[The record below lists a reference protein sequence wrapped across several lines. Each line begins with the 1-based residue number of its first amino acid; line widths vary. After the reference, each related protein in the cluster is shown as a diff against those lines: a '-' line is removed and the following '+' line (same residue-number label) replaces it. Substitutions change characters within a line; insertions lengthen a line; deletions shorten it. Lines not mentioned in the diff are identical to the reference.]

1 MVASILSRYWCFQTN
16 TAKISF
22 SKFMNQT
29 RQALEMKMENA
40 GSSNSSVMRPVMQPQ
55 VGSQVS
61 KCYTDHFCNSH
72 FCTDTSFTEHGSYF
86 SWYDSIIFSF
96 FPSHL

>member
-1 MVASILSRYWCFQTN
+1 
-16 TAKISF
+16 
-22 SKFMNQT
+22 MNQT
-29 RQALEMKMENA
+29 RQALEMKMENP

-61 KCYTDHFCNSH
+61 ITLTISETVNFIWTHLLQVCL
-72 FCTDTSFTEHGSYF
+72 ERGSYF

-96 FPSHL
+96 FLSHL

>member
-1 MVASILSRYWCFQTN
+1 MSKYWCFQTN
-16 TAKISF
+16 IAEISF

-29 RQALEMKMENA
+29 RQALEMKMENP

-61 KCYTDHFCNSH
+61 IALTISETVNFIWTHLLQVCL
-72 FCTDTSFTEHGSYF
+72 ERGSYF
-86 SWYDSIIFSF
+86 SWNDSIIFSF
-96 FPSHL
+96 FPSHLS